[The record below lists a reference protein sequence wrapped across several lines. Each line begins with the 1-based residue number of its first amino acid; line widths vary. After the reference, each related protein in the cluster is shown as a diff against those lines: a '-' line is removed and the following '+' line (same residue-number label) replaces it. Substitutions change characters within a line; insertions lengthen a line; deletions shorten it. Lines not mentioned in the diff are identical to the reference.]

1 MKQVLITGG
10 ATGIGAATA
19 QVFLE
24 RGYRVFV
31 TVHQTAAELPGVTAI
46 PCDITDPADVE
57 RLFAAVGTVDVLVN
71 NAGISLIR
79 QIQDTTPEDYDA
91 LMGVNCKGVFL
102 CSRAAAVD
110 MLRRHSGAI
119 VNVSSMWGQ
128 VGASCETVYS
138 MSKAGVIGFT
148 RALAQEPKLLVF
160 DEPTGNL
167 DVANEQRILRQARR
181 LARTR
186 GMTVLCTLH
195 DLNQAMAYGDR
206 LFLMRDGQVRYA
218 GNGDILTPET
228 VWDIFGARVRAA
240 EIDGQKIL
248 IGVNEDEY

>member
-1 MKQVLITGG
+1 MNLAPMRYKDYVWPHNPETYTISFKRQVAVAKVPFGRYGMQDLGMS
-10 ATGIGAATA
+10 
-19 QVFLE
+19 
-24 RGYRVFV
+24 YRVM
-31 TVHQTAAELPGVTAI
+31 EG
-46 PCDITDPADVE
+46 E
-57 RLFAAVGTVDVLVN
+57 
-71 NAGISLIR
+71 
-79 QIQDTTPEDYDA
+79 
-91 LMGVNCKGVFL
+91 GVF
-102 CSRAAAVD
+102 AGK
-110 MLRRHSGAI
+110 GAYDEFKKLASVFYQGGPGLLI
-119 VNVSSMWGQ
+119 HPVWQSANVYF
-128 VGASCETVYS
+128 VGL
-138 MSKAGVIGFT
+138 
-148 RALAQEPKLLVF
+148 ALAQEPKLLVF